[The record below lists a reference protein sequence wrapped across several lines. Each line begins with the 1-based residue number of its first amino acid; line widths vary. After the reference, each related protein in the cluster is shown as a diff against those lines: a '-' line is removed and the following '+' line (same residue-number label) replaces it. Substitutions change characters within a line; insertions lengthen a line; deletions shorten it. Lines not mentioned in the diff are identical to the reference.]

1 MLPSIRKFF
10 KSISLCGL
18 FSMSLLGLLSLFP
31 LLPISA
37 QDIADQ
43 HPLPDSIGSKM
54 KYNASIEM
62 KKGYLSGI
70 CILIRDKDGY
80 KGSIFNE
87 FGISVLD
94 FTYQPVMGKV
104 KLENVIQLLDKWYIK
119 RLLKQDLSQVIKNL
133 QKGISIYDNKKYKIH
148 YQFTEMRETM
158 EEKGMGDKEELGDKE
173 NIEEKGRME
182 EKGNGEERE
191 NGGLN
196 GNGGERKNGG
206 LNGIGG
212 KSG

>member
-10 KSISLCGL
+10 KSISLWGL
-18 FSMSLLGLLSLFP
+18 FSLFP

-37 QDIADQ
+37 QDLADQ

-54 KYNASIEM
+54 KYNATIEM

-70 CILIRDKDGY
+70 CMLIRDKDGY

-94 FTYQPVMGKV
+94 FTYQPVTGKV

-148 YQFTEMRETM
+148 YQFTELEETM

-182 EKGNGEERE
+182 EEERME
-191 NGGLN
+191 DK
-196 GNGGERKNGG
+196 EEMEEKEMED
-206 LNGIGG
+206 
-212 KSG
+212 

>member
-18 FSMSLLGLLSLFP
+18 FSMSLLGLFSLFP

-70 CILIRDKDGY
+70 CMLIRDKDGY

-94 FTYQPVMGKV
+94 FTYQPITGKV

-133 QKGISIYDNKKYKIH
+133 QNGISIYDNKKYKIH
-148 YQFTEMRETM
+148 YQFTELEETM
-158 EEKGMGDKEELGDKE
+158 EEKEELEEKE
-173 NIEEKGRME
+173 RMEDKGRME
-182 EKGNGEERE
+182 DE
-191 NGGLN
+191 
-196 GNGGERKNGG
+196 GNGG
-206 LNGIGG
+206 
-212 KSG
+212 

>member
-10 KSISLCGL
+10 KSISLWGL
-18 FSMSLLGLLSLFP
+18 LSMSLCSLLPMGLLGLFFLCSV
-31 LLPISA
+31 LPISA
-37 QDIADQ
+37 QDLAAQ

-54 KYNASIEM
+54 KYNATIEM

-94 FTYQPVMGKV
+94 FTYQPVTGKV

-148 YQFTEMRETM
+148 YQFTELEETM

-182 EKGNGEERE
+182 EKGRLEEKE
-191 NGGLN
+191 KM
-196 GNGGERKNGG
+196 ED
-206 LNGIGG
+206 
-212 KSG
+212 

>member
-18 FSMSLLGLLSLFP
+18 FSMSLLGLFSLFP

-70 CILIRDKDGY
+70 CMLIRDKDGY

-94 FTYQPVMGKV
+94 FTYQPVTGKV

-133 QKGISIYDNKKYKIH
+133 QNGISIYDNKKYKIH
-148 YQFTEMRETM
+148 YQFTELKETM

-182 EKGNGEERE
+182 KKEEMEEKGRMED
-191 NGGLN
+191 
-196 GNGGERKNGG
+196 
-206 LNGIGG
+206 
-212 KSG
+212 

>member
-1 MLPSIRKFF
+1 MVPSIRKFF
-10 KSISLCGL
+10 KSIRLCGLLSKSLCGL
-18 FSMSLLGLLSLFP
+18 LPMSLLGLFFLCSV
-31 LLPISA
+31 LPISA

-54 KYNASIEM
+54 KYNATIEM

-70 CILIRDKDGY
+70 CMLIRDKDSY

-94 FTYQPVMGKV
+94 FTYQPVTGKV

-133 QKGISIYDNKKYKIH
+133 QNGISIYDNKKYKIH
-148 YQFTEMRETM
+148 YQFTELEETM

-182 EKGNGEERE
+182 EKGRLEEKE
-191 NGGLN
+191 KM
-196 GNGGERKNGG
+196 ED
-206 LNGIGG
+206 
-212 KSG
+212 

>member
-18 FSMSLLGLLSLFP
+18 LPKSLCGLLPMSFWGLLFLCP
-31 LLPISA
+31 VLPISA

-54 KYNASIEM
+54 KYNATIEM

-70 CILIRDKDGY
+70 CMLIRDKDSY

-94 FTYQPVMGKV
+94 FTYQPVTGKV

-148 YQFTEMRETM
+148 YQFTELEETM
-158 EEKGMGDKEELGDKE
+158 EEKGNKEE
-173 NIEEKGRME
+173 ME
-182 EKGNGEERE
+182 EKEMED
-191 NGGLN
+191 
-196 GNGGERKNGG
+196 
-206 LNGIGG
+206 
-212 KSG
+212 

>member
-10 KSISLCGL
+10 KSISLLGL
-18 FSMSLLGLLSLFP
+18 LPMGLLGLFFLCSV
-31 LLPISA
+31 LPISA
-37 QDIADQ
+37 QDLADQ

-54 KYNASIEM
+54 KYNATIEM

-133 QKGISIYDNKKYKIH
+133 QKGISFYDNKKYKIH

-158 EEKGMGDKEELGDKE
+158 EEKGRL
-173 NIEEKGRME
+173 E

-196 GNGGERKNGG
+196 GNGGERKIGR

-212 KSG
+212 KVDK

>member
-18 FSMSLLGLLSLFP
+18 LPKSLCDLLPMGLLGLFFLCSV
-31 LLPISA
+31 LPISA
-37 QDIADQ
+37 QDLADQ

-54 KYNASIEM
+54 KYNATIEM

-94 FTYQPVMGKV
+94 FTYQPVTGKV

-148 YQFTEMRETM
+148 YQFTELEETM

-173 NIEEKGRME
+173 NIEEKERME
-182 EKGNGEERE
+182 EKGRLEEKE
-191 NGGLN
+191 KM
-196 GNGGERKNGG
+196 ED
-206 LNGIGG
+206 
-212 KSG
+212 

>member
-18 FSMSLLGLLSLFP
+18 FSLFP

-70 CILIRDKDGY
+70 CMLIRDKDGY

-94 FTYQPVMGKV
+94 FTYQPVTGKV

-133 QKGISIYDNKKYKIH
+133 QNGISIYDNKNTKSIINSQNWKKQWRI
-148 YQFTEMRETM
+148 
-158 EEKGMGDKEELGDKE
+158 KKEW
-173 NIEEKGRME
+173 
-182 EKGNGEERE
+182 
-191 NGGLN
+191 
-196 GNGGERKNGG
+196 RKKRN
-206 LNGIGG
+206 
-212 KSG
+212 

>member
-18 FSMSLLGLLSLFP
+18 FSMSLLGLFSLFP

-70 CILIRDKDGY
+70 CMLIRDKDGY

-196 GNGGERKNGG
+196 GNGG
-206 LNGIGG
+206 

>member
-18 FSMSLLGLLSLFP
+18 LPMGLWGLFF
-31 LLPISA
+31 LCSALPISA
-37 QDIADQ
+37 QDLADQ

-133 QKGISIYDNKKYKIH
+133 QKGISFYDNKKYKIH
-148 YQFTEMRETM
+148 YQFTELEETM
-158 EEKGMGDKEELGDKE
+158 EEKE
-173 NIEEKGRME
+173 NMEDKGRME
-182 EKGNGEERE
+182 EKVELEE
-191 NGGLN
+191 
-196 GNGGERKNGG
+196 KVD
-206 LNGIGG
+206 
-212 KSG
+212 KKQK

>member
-1 MLPSIRKFF
+1 MVPSIRKFF
-10 KSISLCGL
+10 KSISLWELLPKSLCGL
-18 FSMSLLGLLSLFP
+18 LPMGLLGLFFLCSI
-31 LLPISA
+31 LPISA

-54 KYNASIEM
+54 KYNATIEM

-94 FTYQPVMGKV
+94 FTYQPVTGKV

-148 YQFTEMRETM
+148 YQFTELEETM

-182 EKGNGEERE
+182 DKEEMEEKEMED
-191 NGGLN
+191 
-196 GNGGERKNGG
+196 
-206 LNGIGG
+206 
-212 KSG
+212 

>member
-18 FSMSLLGLLSLFP
+18 LPMGLLGLFSLFP

-43 HPLPDSIGSKM
+43 HPLPDSIGTKM
-54 KYNASIEM
+54 KYNATIEM

-94 FTYQPVMGKV
+94 FTYQPVTGKV
-104 KLENVIQLLDKWYIK
+104 KLENIIQLLDKWYIK

-148 YQFTEMRETM
+148 YQFTELKETM
-158 EEKGMGDKEELGDKE
+158 EDKEELEDKE
-173 NIEEKGRME
+173 RME
-182 EKGNGEERE
+182 EKEELE
-191 NGGLN
+191 
-196 GNGGERKNGG
+196 EKVD
-206 LNGIGG
+206 
-212 KSG
+212 KKQK

>member
-1 MLPSIRKFF
+1 MVPSIRKFF

-18 FSMSLLGLLSLFP
+18 LPKSLWGLFFLCSV
-31 LLPISA
+31 LPISA
-37 QDIADQ
+37 QDLADQ

-54 KYNASIEM
+54 KYNATIEM

-94 FTYQPVMGKV
+94 FTYQPVTGKV

-148 YQFTEMRETM
+148 YQFTELEETM
-158 EEKGMGDKEELGDKE
+158 EEKGNKEE
-173 NIEEKGRME
+173 ME
-182 EKGNGEERE
+182 EKEMED
-191 NGGLN
+191 
-196 GNGGERKNGG
+196 
-206 LNGIGG
+206 
-212 KSG
+212 

>member
-1 MLPSIRKFF
+1 MQPSTQKFF
-10 KSISLCGL
+10 KSISLCGFL
-18 FSMSLLGLLSLFP
+18 PMGLLGLFFLCSV
-31 LLPISA
+31 LPISA
-37 QDIADQ
+37 QALADQ

-70 CILIRDKDGY
+70 CMLIRDKDGY

-94 FTYQPVMGKV
+94 FTYQPVTGKV

-133 QKGISIYDNKKYKIH
+133 QNGISIYDNKKYKIH
-148 YQFTEMRETM
+148 YQFTELEETM
-158 EEKGMGDKEELGDKE
+158 EEKGMR
-173 NIEEKGRME
+173 NEK
-182 EKGNGEERE
+182 
-191 NGGLN
+191 
-196 GNGGERKNGG
+196 
-206 LNGIGG
+206 
-212 KSG
+212 

>member
-18 FSMSLLGLLSLFP
+18 LPKSLCDLLPMGLLGLFFLCSI
-31 LLPISA
+31 LPISA

-54 KYNASIEM
+54 KYNATIEM

-70 CILIRDKDGY
+70 CMLIRDKDGY

-94 FTYQPVMGKV
+94 FTYQPVTGKV

-148 YQFTEMRETM
+148 YQFTELEETM
-158 EEKGMGDKEELGDKE
+158 EEKGMGDQEDLGDKE
-173 NIEEKGRME
+173 NIEEKERME
-182 EKGNGEERE
+182 EKGRLEEKE
-191 NGGLN
+191 KM
-196 GNGGERKNGG
+196 ED
-206 LNGIGG
+206 
-212 KSG
+212 

>member
-18 FSMSLLGLLSLFP
+18 LPKSLCDLLPMGLLGLFFLCSV
-31 LLPISA
+31 LPISA
-37 QDIADQ
+37 QDLADQ

-54 KYNASIEM
+54 KYNATIEM

-94 FTYQPVMGKV
+94 FTYQPVTGKV

-148 YQFTEMRETM
+148 YQFTELEETM

-182 EKGNGEERE
+182 EEERME
-191 NGGLN
+191 DK
-196 GNGGERKNGG
+196 EEMEEKEMED
-206 LNGIGG
+206 
-212 KSG
+212 

>member
-18 FSMSLLGLLSLFP
+18 LPKSLCGLLPMSFWGLLFLCP
-31 LLPISA
+31 VLPISA

-54 KYNASIEM
+54 KYNATIEM

-70 CILIRDKDGY
+70 CMLIRDKDSY

-94 FTYQPVMGKV
+94 FTYQPVTGKV

-148 YQFTEMRETM
+148 YQFTELEETM

-182 EKGNGEERE
+182 EEERME
-191 NGGLN
+191 DK
-196 GNGGERKNGG
+196 EEMEEKEMED
-206 LNGIGG
+206 
-212 KSG
+212 

>member
-10 KSISLCGL
+10 KSISLWGLLPMGLCGL
-18 FSMSLLGLLSLFP
+18 FSLFP

-37 QDIADQ
+37 QDLAAQ

-94 FTYQPVMGKV
+94 FTYQPVTGKV

-148 YQFTEMRETM
+148 YQFTELEETM
-158 EEKGMGDKEELGDKE
+158 EEERMGDKEELEDKE

-182 EKGNGEERE
+182 EEERME
-191 NGGLN
+191 DK
-196 GNGGERKNGG
+196 EEMEEKEMED
-206 LNGIGG
+206 
-212 KSG
+212 

>member
-18 FSMSLLGLLSLFP
+18 LSMSLLGLLSLFP

-54 KYNASIEM
+54 KYNATIEM

-94 FTYQPVMGKV
+94 FTYQPVTGKV

-148 YQFTEMRETM
+148 YQFTELEETM

-182 EKGNGEERE
+182 EEERME
-191 NGGLN
+191 DK
-196 GNGGERKNGG
+196 EEMEEKEMED
-206 LNGIGG
+206 
-212 KSG
+212 

>member
-18 FSMSLLGLLSLFP
+18 LSLFP

-37 QDIADQ
+37 QDITDQ

-54 KYNASIEM
+54 KYNATIEM

-70 CILIRDKDGY
+70 CMLIRDKDGY

-94 FTYQPVMGKV
+94 FTYQPVTGKV

-148 YQFTEMRETM
+148 YQFTELEETM

-173 NIEEKGRME
+173 NIEEKERME
-182 EKGNGEERE
+182 EKGRLEEKE
-191 NGGLN
+191 KM
-196 GNGGERKNGG
+196 ED
-206 LNGIGG
+206 
-212 KSG
+212 

>member
-18 FSMSLLGLLSLFP
+18 LPKSLLGLFFLCSV
-31 LLPISA
+31 LPISA

-54 KYNASIEM
+54 KYNATIEM

-94 FTYQPVMGKV
+94 FTYQPVTRKV

-148 YQFTEMRETM
+148 YQFTELEETM
-158 EEKGMGDKEELGDKE
+158 EEERMGDKEELEDKE

-182 EKGNGEERE
+182 EKGRLEEKE
-191 NGGLN
+191 KM
-196 GNGGERKNGG
+196 ED
-206 LNGIGG
+206 
-212 KSG
+212 

>member
-18 FSMSLLGLLSLFP
+18 LPMGLLGLFFLCSV
-31 LLPISA
+31 LPISA

-54 KYNASIEM
+54 KYNATIEM

-94 FTYQPVMGKV
+94 FTYQPVTGKV

-133 QKGISIYDNKKYKIH
+133 QKGISFYDNKKYKIH
-148 YQFTEMRETM
+148 YQFTELEETM

-182 EKGNGEERE
+182 EEERME
-191 NGGLN
+191 DK
-196 GNGGERKNGG
+196 EEMEEKEMED
-206 LNGIGG
+206 
-212 KSG
+212 

>member
-10 KSISLCGL
+10 KSISLWGL
-18 FSMSLLGLLSLFP
+18 LPKSLCDLLPMGLLGLFFLCSV
-31 LLPISA
+31 LPISA

-54 KYNASIEM
+54 KYNATIEM

-94 FTYQPVMGKV
+94 FTYQPVTGKV

-148 YQFTEMRETM
+148 YQFTELEETM

-182 EKGNGEERE
+182 EKGRLEEKE
-191 NGGLN
+191 KM
-196 GNGGERKNGG
+196 ED
-206 LNGIGG
+206 
-212 KSG
+212 

>member
-18 FSMSLLGLLSLFP
+18 FSMSLLGLFSLFS

-43 HPLPDSIGSKM
+43 HPLLDSIGSKM
-54 KYNASIEM
+54 KYNATIEM

-70 CILIRDKDGY
+70 CMLIRDKDGY

-94 FTYQPVMGKV
+94 FTYQPVTGKV

-119 RLLKQDLSQVIKNL
+119 RLVKQDLSQVIKNL

-148 YQFTEMRETM
+148 YQFTEMEETM
-158 EEKGMGDKEELGDKE
+158 EGKENMEDKE
-173 NIEEKGRME
+173 RME
-182 EKGNGEERE
+182 EKVELEE
-191 NGGLN
+191 
-196 GNGGERKNGG
+196 KVD
-206 LNGIGG
+206 
-212 KSG
+212 KKQK

>member
-10 KSISLCGL
+10 KSI
-18 FSMSLLGLLSLFP
+18 SLLGLLSLFP

-54 KYNASIEM
+54 KYNATIEM

-94 FTYQPVMGKV
+94 FTYQPVTGKV

-148 YQFTEMRETM
+148 YQFTELEETM
-158 EEKGMGDKEELGDKE
+158 EEEEIEDKEKIEDKE

-182 EKGNGEERE
+182 EKGRLEEKGRME
-191 NGGLN
+191 KKEEMEEKGRM
-196 GNGGERKNGG
+196 ED
-206 LNGIGG
+206 
-212 KSG
+212 

>member
-18 FSMSLLGLLSLFP
+18 LPKSLCDLLPMGLLGLFFLCSV
-31 LLPISA
+31 LPISA
-37 QDIADQ
+37 QDLADQ

-54 KYNASIEM
+54 KYNATIEM

-94 FTYQPVMGKV
+94 FTYQPVTGKV

-148 YQFTEMRETM
+148 YQFTELEETM

-182 EKGNGEERE
+182 EKGRLEEKE
-191 NGGLN
+191 KM
-196 GNGGERKNGG
+196 ED
-206 LNGIGG
+206 
-212 KSG
+212 

>member
-18 FSMSLLGLLSLFP
+18 FSMNLLGLFSLFP

-54 KYNASIEM
+54 KYNATIEM

-196 GNGGERKNGG
+196 GNGGERKIGG
-206 LNGIGG
+206 LNGNGG

>member
-18 FSMSLLGLLSLFP
+18 LPKSPCGLLPKSLLGLFFLCSV
-31 LLPISA
+31 LPISA

-54 KYNASIEM
+54 KYNATIEM

-70 CILIRDKDGY
+70 CMLIRDKDGY

-94 FTYQPVMGKV
+94 FTYQPVTGKV

-148 YQFTEMRETM
+148 YQFTELEETM

-182 EKGNGEERE
+182 EKGRLEEKE
-191 NGGLN
+191 KM
-196 GNGGERKNGG
+196 ED
-206 LNGIGG
+206 
-212 KSG
+212 

>member
-18 FSMSLLGLLSLFP
+18 FSLFP

-70 CILIRDKDGY
+70 CMLIRDKDGY

-94 FTYQPVMGKV
+94 FTYQPVTGKV

-133 QKGISIYDNKKYKIH
+133 QNGISIYDNKKYKIH
-148 YQFTEMRETM
+148 YQFTELKETM
-158 EEKGMGDKEELGDKE
+158 EEKEELEDKE
-173 NIEEKGRME
+173 RME
-182 EKGNGEERE
+182 EKEELKE
-191 NGGLN
+191 KEEL
-196 GNGGERKNGG
+196 EEKVD
-206 LNGIGG
+206 
-212 KSG
+212 KKQK